1 MLDEA
6 SSDVKYVVHMRMDK
20 RELLLPCVDLAE
32 HNTKLEVDMELH
44 ERDAHM
50 DVLRDSHIEAGA
62 VHLVNDAEMYFGQ
75 VELVAVHHKEV
86 RNLNRP

>member
-1 MLDEA
+1 
-6 SSDVKYVVHMRMDK
+6 MRMGK

-50 DVLRDSHIEAGA
+50 DALRGSHIEAGA
-62 VHLVNDAEMYFGQ
+62 VHLVNDVEIYSGR

-86 RNLNRP
+86 CNLNRP